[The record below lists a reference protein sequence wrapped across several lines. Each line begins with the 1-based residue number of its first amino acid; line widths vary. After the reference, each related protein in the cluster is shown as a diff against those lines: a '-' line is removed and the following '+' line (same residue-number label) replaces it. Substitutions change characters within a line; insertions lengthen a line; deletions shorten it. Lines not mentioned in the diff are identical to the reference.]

1 MSGKNEFHSDE
12 IVTKETIWICA
23 GLKLTVIKI
32 VNDES

>member
-1 MSGKNEFHSDE
+1 MSGKNDFLSDE
-12 IVTKETIWICA
+12 MVTKETICICA